1 VTDSSAANPGVPPAR
16 FVALRSA
23 LFLLLSWASVLLLV
37 PIGILLSVPF
47 PFAGRYGILSQWA
60 RIQLWLL
67 RHVCGLDYHVEGR
80 ENIPPG
86 AAIAF
91 SKHQSAWETIG
102 LQDILPAQTW
112 VLKRELMWIP
122 IFGWGLAQLRA
133 IAIDRSA
140 GRKAVQQIVD
150 QGRER
155 LQHGI
160 WIIVFP
166 EGTRVP
172 VGQQRR
178 FGVGGAA
185 LAAGTGY
192 PVVPVAHNAGT
203 FWRRREFAKRPGT
216 VQVVIGKP
224 IDPRGK
230 TPEEINRLAAEWMAE
245 TMTRLE
251 GKAPVMI
258 VGGGESKKK
267 G

>member
-1 VTDSSAANPGVPPAR
+1 MTASTPGTAPAR
-16 FVALRSA
+16 FVTLRSA
-23 LFLLLSWASVLLLV
+23 LFLILSWASVLFLV
-37 PIGILLSVPF
+37 PIGIVLSLPF
-47 PFAGRYGILSQWA
+47 SFPGRYRILSQWA
-60 RIQLWLL
+60 NIQLWLL
-67 RHVCGLDYHVEGR
+67 RVICGLGYRVEGM
-80 ENIPPG
+80 ENIPSG

-91 SKHQSAWETIG
+91 CKHQSAWETIG
-102 LQDILPAQTW
+102 LQHILPPQTW
-112 VLKRELMWIP
+112 VLKRELMWVP
-122 IFGWGLAQLRA
+122 VFGWGLAQLRA

-140 GRKAVQQIVD
+140 GRKAVQQIVE

-185 LAAGTGY
+185 LAAETGY

-224 IDPRGK
+224 IDTRGK
-230 TPEEINRLAAEWMAE
+230 TAEEINRLAAAWMSE

-251 GKAPVMI
+251 GKTPVQI
-258 VGGGESKKK
+258 GGGGESKKP